1 MSTYETAF
9 ANANDLQAILPSIG
23 EYDRKHVLTGWAA
36 EGTSNVY
43 QCASVGDV
51 TLLYRDGVEL
61 TSEANLSNLK
71 ANENNG
77 EYFYDSALDIVYLF
91 STTSPITAHI
101 MEKGK
106 DFSTIQ
112 DEAINRASELVR
124 SIVGKPIY
132 PKKGVGY
139 QDESL
144 RDYDEVIILSTA
156 ALAVSL
162 MVRPYNMELADEIE
176 KKYND
181 PETGLGMLQQ
191 INSGVIK
198 LHNEVDYELHHGH
211 LMEVSINGSSTGG
224 LVDLNG
230 EAYASDIFKVWISDD
245 GNSGSGATF
254 AYGSASTIKYS
265 TAVGDDTGL
274 MITTVVDG
282 DEINGQ
288 QQDLAHGLSGFFTSG
303 VYYTNDT
310 WYIRCRSIAEAVES
324 GSLIKTIEARRV

>member
-1 MSTYETAF
+1 MSTYEVAYC
-9 ANANDLQAILPSIG
+9 NANDLQALLPSIG
-23 EYDRKHVLTGWAA
+23 EYDRKFVVTGWAA

-51 TLLYRDGVEL
+51 SLLYRDGIEL

-106 DFSTIQ
+106 DFSDVQ

-132 PKKGVGY
+132 PKKGTGY

-156 ALAVSL
+156 GIAVSM
-162 MVRPYNMELADEIE
+162 MVSPYDRELANEIE

-181 PETGLGMLQQ
+181 PETGLGYLQL
-191 INSGVIK
+191 IRSGEMD
-198 LHNEVDYELHHGH
+198 LHNEISRSLQKGEL
-211 LMEVSINGSSTGG
+211 LEVSLNGSTTGG

-230 EAYASDIFKVWISDD
+230 NATASDIFKIWISDD
-245 GNSGSGATF
+245 GNSGSGASFT
-254 AYGSASTIKYS
+254 YGSASSVKYS
-265 TAVGDDTGL
+265 VAIGDSTGL
-274 MITTVVDG
+274 MIQTAVDG

-288 QQDLAHGLSGFFTSG
+288 EQSLAHGLSGFFTPG
-303 VYYTNDT
+303 TYYTNDT
-310 WYIRCRSIAEAVES
+310 WYVQCRSGAVES
-324 GSLIKTIEARRV
+324 HDALKTIEARRY

>member
-1 MSTYETAF
+1 MSTYEVAYC
-9 ANANDLQAILPSIG
+9 NASDLQAILPSIG
-23 EYDRKHVLTGWAA
+23 EYDRKFVVTGWAA

-51 TLLYRDGVEL
+51 SLLYRDGIEL

-106 DFSTIQ
+106 DFSDVQ

-132 PKKGVGY
+132 PKKGTGY

-156 ALAVSL
+156 GIDRKS
-162 MVRPYNMELADEIE
+162 
-176 KKYND
+176 
-181 PETGLGMLQQ
+181 
-191 INSGVIK
+191 
-198 LHNEVDYELHHGH
+198 
-211 LMEVSINGSSTGG
+211 
-224 LVDLNG
+224 
-230 EAYASDIFKVWISDD
+230 
-245 GNSGSGATF
+245 
-254 AYGSASTIKYS
+254 
-265 TAVGDDTGL
+265 
-274 MITTVVDG
+274 VV
-282 DEINGQ
+282 
-288 QQDLAHGLSGFFTSG
+288 
-303 VYYTNDT
+303 
-310 WYIRCRSIAEAVES
+310 
-324 GSLIKTIEARRV
+324 